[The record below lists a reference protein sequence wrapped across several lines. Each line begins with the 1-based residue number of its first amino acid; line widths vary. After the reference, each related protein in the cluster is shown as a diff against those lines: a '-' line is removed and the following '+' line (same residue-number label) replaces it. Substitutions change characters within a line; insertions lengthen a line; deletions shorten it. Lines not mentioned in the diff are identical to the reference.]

1 MARTTILP
9 EPEVLDRVQAG
20 ALIGVT
26 PATLA
31 RWARRDVGPRWHK
44 AGKHRGAQV
53 KYIRS
58 DVLAWIAAGMDLT
71 RRGSRP
77 AGIPKFDPPATGMR
91 HRGTDGRFV
100 GGAGT

>member
-1 MARTTILP
+1 MTKSTIVL
-9 EPEVLDRVQAG
+9 EPEVLDRVQAA

-53 KYIRS
+53 KFVRADIM
-58 DVLAWIAAGMDLT
+58 AWIAAGMDLT

-77 AGIPKFDPPATGMR
+77 AGLPKFEPPASGPR
-91 HRGTDGRFV
+91 RRGPDGRFV
-100 GGAGT
+100 AGAA